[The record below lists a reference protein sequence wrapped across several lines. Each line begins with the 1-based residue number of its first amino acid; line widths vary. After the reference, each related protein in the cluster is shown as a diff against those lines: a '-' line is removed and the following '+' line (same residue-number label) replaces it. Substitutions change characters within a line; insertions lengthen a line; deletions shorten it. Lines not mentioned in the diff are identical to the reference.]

1 MTRSVPSVREMT
13 ASPPVLTSPHDARPR
28 FGVSIAALAALALLA
43 VPRVVLHD
51 LRLITEG
58 DLATWLLVFVPF
70 GIWVW
75 LAGTRARRPFWMLVV
90 IGAFHGVLLAL
101 THQITWLLA
110 GSELSGT
117 DRLVN
122 FPVSLAVGVA
132 WGVVLGGVAVVVA
145 RLVNRA
151 APDQR
156 ST

>member
-1 MTRSVPSVREMT
+1 M
-13 ASPPVLTSPHDARPR
+13 
-28 FGVSIAALAALALLA
+28 
-43 VPRVVLHD
+43 
-51 LRLITEG
+51 
-58 DLATWLLVFVPF
+58 FVPF

-75 LAGTRARRPFWMLVV
+75 LAGTRARRPFWTLVV

-122 FPVSLAVGVA
+122 LPVSLAVGVA

-145 RLVNRA
+145 RLMNRA